1 MSSHKDSLNMKARR
15 ISMHRRT
22 FLMGSTA
29 AMMQGMALSQG
40 THWPSRPV
48 RILVGYP
55 PGGSTDVAGRLL
67 AEQLGRRLG
76 QQVLVENRAGAG
88 GTVATASVVRAEP
101 DGYTLM
107 LAASPEV
114 SIAPITMK
122 SMPYDP
128 VQDLM
133 PITLVGQVPF
143 FLVVNP
149 SVPANTLAEFIA
161 LAKSQPGKL
170 NYSSFG
176 NNTSNHLAG
185 ELFKS
190 LTGTTSTH
198 VPYKGSGPSITDL
211 IGGQVQYTFDAPPAV
226 LEQVRAGRLRAL
238 AVSGR
243 QRLTIAPQ
251 VPTFT
256 EAGLPQFSGGTWF
269 GLFAPAK
276 TPRSIIERINAEA
289 VASLQSPELVK
300 AFSDKGIVASPQTT
314 DELGRFVQSEV
325 NKWKDL
331 AAKVSIVAE

>member
-1 MSSHKDSLNMKARR
+1 MQRR
-15 ISMHRRT
+15 E
-22 FLMGSTA
+22 FLAASAAGVMQGHAWAQTA
-29 AMMQGMALSQG
+29 A
-40 THWPSRPV
+40 WPARPV
-48 RILVGYP
+48 RLLVGYP
-55 PGGSTDVAGRLL
+55 PGGSTDVAARLL
-67 AEQLGRRLG
+67 AEQITRRVG

-88 GTVATASVVRAEP
+88 GTLATTSVVRAEP

-107 LAASPEV
+107 MAASPEV
-114 SIAPITMK
+114 SIAPIAMK

-128 VQDLM
+128 VHDLQ

-143 FLVVNP
+143 LLVVH
-149 SVPANTLAEFIA
+149 PAVAAQTLAEFIA
-161 LAKSQPGKL
+161 LAKSPSAKL

-185 ELFKS
+185 ELFKQ
-190 LTGTTSTH
+190 LTGTHSTH
-198 VPYKGSGPSITDL
+198 IPYKGSGPSITDL
-211 IGGQVQYTFDAPPAV
+211 IGGQVQFSFDAPPAV

-243 QRLTIAPQ
+243 QRLAIAPQ
-251 VPTFT
+251 IPTFA

-276 TPRSIIERINAEA
+276 TPRQVIERINTEA
-289 VASLQSPELVK
+289 ISALNSPELIK
-300 AFSDKGIVASPQTT
+300 AFGDKGIVASAQTP
-314 DELGRFVQSEV
+314 EEFGRFVQQEV